1 MLSVTH
7 VSKYQYASPVLL
19 HDHRL
24 MVRPR
29 DSHDLRLIS
38 AELITSPPAQQV
50 RWYHDVFGNSVAIVR
65 FEVEADHLEITSKL
79 VLDTFAPNIDSPEIA
94 PHARA
99 YPFSYSPDEQRDL
112 GSLSDRQYDDPDAR
126 MADWVRAAYASLT
139 GGRGTIDTLE
149 LLSGLN
155 TTIGQSF
162 AYQQRDAEGTQTP
175 NETIE
180 RGSGTCR
187 DFALLYMEA
196 ARQLGLAA
204 RFVTGYLVDRAVLS
218 DHTLVG
224 GGATHAWAQ
233 VYVPGLGWIE
243 FDPTNE
249 IVGSNQLIRVAVT
262 RDPSQA
268 IPIAGSFSGASNA
281 FLGLSVNVAV
291 THVDPSTLGDAK

>member
-7 VSKYQYASPVLL
+7 ISRYQYASPVTL

-24 MVRPR
+24 MMRPR
-29 DSHDLRLIS
+29 DSHDLRLLS
-38 AELITSPPAQQV
+38 AELVTSPPAQQL
-50 RWYHDVFGNSVAIVR
+50 RWYHDVFGNSVAVAR
-65 FEVEADHLEITSKL
+65 FEVEADYLEITSKL
-79 VLDTFAPNIDSPEIA
+79 SLETYAPNIDAPEIA
-94 PHARA
+94 PHARV
-99 YPFSYSPDEQRDL
+99 YPFNYSREEQLDL
-112 GSLSDRQYDDPDAR
+112 GSMRDRQYEDPDAR
-126 MADWVRAAYASLT
+126 MAEWVLDTYATLT
-139 GGRGTIDTLE
+139 GGSGTIDTLE

-162 AYQQRDAEGTQTP
+162 GYQRRDAEGTQTP
-175 NETIE
+175 NETLQQ
-180 RGSGTCR
+180 GSGTCR

-196 ARQLGLAA
+196 TRQLGLAS

-218 DHTLVG
+218 DRSLVG

-281 FLGLSVNVAV
+281 FLGLSVDVTVTNV
-291 THVDPSTLGDAK
+291 D